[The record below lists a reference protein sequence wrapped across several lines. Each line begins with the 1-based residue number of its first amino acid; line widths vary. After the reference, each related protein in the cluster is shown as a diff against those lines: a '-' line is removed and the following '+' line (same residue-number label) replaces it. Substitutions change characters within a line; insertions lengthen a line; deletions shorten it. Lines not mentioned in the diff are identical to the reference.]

1 MAPLC
6 YPKNQP
12 FWDAPQGA
20 QPHPSPKPCKA
31 QWSMVQKPAYKLLH
45 PANGNWAKWWCP
57 PSSDQSRAI
66 EAEVGQFILNNFDSR
81 CVFPIFIAV
90 YNNVCISHMFITF
103 ILKNEHNII
112 IFILGICRERER
124 FLQLYIFLILHYTPG
139 NGNAKL
145 CFDPRQAHILG
156 MLWPYSGDCPFTK
169 YQCFTTDFDPLYN
182 LLPLQLFTFADANG
196 EWKDVPAAK
205 TDVKHQILRSFY
217 KWYVA
222 VPWYTNGMW
231 LFTML
236 CKKRRCFN
244 DGLFSQCYITAFT
257 FTGVFFNNIFLIIYW
272 MFCSGWKTIARNEP
286 CKSRDISRHN
296 YRTLARR
303 PWWGERWMD
312 ASCGVLKTRRWR
324 WSHEDGDILSKKA
337 QHVC

>member
-1 MAPLC
+1 
-6 YPKNQP
+6 
-12 FWDAPQGA
+12 
-20 QPHPSPKPCKA
+20 
-31 QWSMVQKPAYKLLH
+31 
-45 PANGNWAKWWCP
+45 
-57 PSSDQSRAI
+57 
-66 EAEVGQFILNNFDSR
+66 
-81 CVFPIFIAV
+81 
-90 YNNVCISHMFITF
+90 MFITF

-222 VPWYTNGMW
+222 VP
-231 LFTML
+231 
-236 CKKRRCFN
+236 
-244 DGLFSQCYITAFT
+244 
-257 FTGVFFNNIFLIIYW
+257 
-272 MFCSGWKTIARNEP
+272 
-286 CKSRDISRHN
+286 
-296 YRTLARR
+296 
-303 PWWGERWMD
+303 
-312 ASCGVLKTRRWR
+312 
-324 WSHEDGDILSKKA
+324 
-337 QHVC
+337 